1 MNEFQIIHQQ
11 HVVILFVIVSCY
23 CNHSVNGE
31 MSLIGWVFEDLNEVE
46 TLVQPSQPDSDEQA
60 TERLRREGKRIGFF

>member
-23 CNHSVNGE
+23 CNHFVNGE
-31 MSLIGWVFEDLNEVE
+31 MSLIGWAFEGLSEVE

-60 TERLRREGKRIGFF
+60 TERLRREDNRVGYS